1 MTSGVPLFSYHIVL
15 DDAELFDTIPNI
27 ILYEELCQQAANL
40 SSEPVPDSETLTG
53 GNTSLALV
61 LYTSGSTGIPKG
73 NSFFLSLCD
82 SQNPSCSRTKH
93 AKVNRTVS
101 FTME

>member
-1 MTSGVPLFSYHIVL
+1 LTSGFPLFSYHIVL
-15 DDAELFDTIPNI
+15 DDAELFDTFQNI

-73 NSFFLSLCD
+73 NSFLSLCD
-82 SQNPSCSRTKH
+82 SKYPSGLGTKH
-93 AKVNRTVS
+93 AKGNRPVS
-101 FTME
+101 VTLE

>member
-1 MTSGVPLFSYHIVL
+1 MTSGFPLFSYHIVL
-15 DDAELFDTIPNI
+15 DDAELFDTFQNI
-27 ILYEELCQQAANL
+27 ILYEELCLQAANL

-73 NSFFLSLCD
+73 NSSSLSLCD
-82 SQNPSCSRTKH
+82 SQYPSGLGIKH
-93 AKVNRTVS
+93 AKGNRTVS
-101 FTME
+101 VTME

>member
-1 MTSGVPLFSYHIVL
+1 MTSGFPLFSYHIVL
-15 DDAELFDTIPNI
+15 DDAEVFDTFPNI
-27 ILYEELCQQAANL
+27 ILYEELYQQAANL
-40 SSEPVPDSETLTG
+40 SSETVPDSETLTG

-82 SQNPSCSRTKH
+82 IQYPSGLGTKH
-93 AKVNRTVS
+93 AKGNRTVIV
-101 FTME
+101 TLE

>member
-1 MTSGVPLFSYHIVL
+1 VVFIYFHIILFL
-15 DDAELFDTIPNI
+15 DDAELFDTFKNI

-82 SQNPSCSRTKH
+82 SQYPSGLGIKH
-93 AKVNRTVS
+93 AKGNRIVS
-101 FTME
+101 DTLE

>member
-1 MTSGVPLFSYHIVL
+1 MTSGFPLFSFHIVL
-15 DDAELFDTIPNI
+15 DDAELFDTFQNI

-73 NSFFLSLCD
+73 NSFFLSVCG
-82 SQNPSCSRTKH
+82 SQYPSGLGTKH
-93 AKVNRTVS
+93 SKGNRTVS
-101 FTME
+101 VTLE